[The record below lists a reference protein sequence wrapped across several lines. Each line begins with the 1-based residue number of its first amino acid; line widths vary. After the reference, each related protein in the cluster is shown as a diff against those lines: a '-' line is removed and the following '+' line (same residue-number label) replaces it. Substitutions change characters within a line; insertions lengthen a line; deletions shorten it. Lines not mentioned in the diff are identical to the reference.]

1 MANEG
6 PPTVPSDEEL
16 RERATNALKRTD
28 LFRHVGRRVLGD
40 LVDKFGLTP
49 VGRPGERVV
58 LENVEPAVLVVLEG
72 ALEVQGGKHPVVLQP
87 GVYLRSHPLL
97 LEVHWDGSRIEAVGA
112 TPVRVFLLNA
122 QAFDGLPRIVVNAL
136 DPNELEK
143 VKASFAEFA
152 EFAEE

>member
-6 PPTVPSDEEL
+6 PSTVPSNEEL

-40 LVDKFGLTP
+40 LVDKFGLTL
-49 VGRPGERVV
+49 VSRPGEGVV
-58 LENVEPAVLVVLEG
+58 LEDVEPAVLVVLEG
-72 ALEVQGGKHPVVLQP
+72 ALEVGGKHPVVLQP
-87 GVYLRSHPLL
+87 GVYLRNHPLF

-112 TPVRVFLLNA
+112 TPVRVFLLDA
-122 QAFDGLPRIVVNAL
+122 RAFDGLPRIVVNAL

-143 VKASFAEFA
+143 VKASFSELAEL
-152 EFAEE
+152 AEE